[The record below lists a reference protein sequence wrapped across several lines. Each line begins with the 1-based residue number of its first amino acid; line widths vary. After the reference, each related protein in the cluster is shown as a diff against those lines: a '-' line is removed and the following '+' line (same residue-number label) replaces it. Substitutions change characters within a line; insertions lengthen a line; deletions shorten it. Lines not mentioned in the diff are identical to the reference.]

1 MQIVLVPR
9 NAAPYNAFADVH
21 DVLVQGSCGYGDLSD
36 RSQYPFFSAVG
47 IPPNSDI
54 AALPSGGCGTCIE
67 FQCVNDRTPAFAV
80 REVFYSFVLH
90 VQSMAYMVWCMHH
103 QVPRPCTDT
112 LQYNFC
118 CDEPASLHCCT
129 VCIRSFSSKPLF

>member
-9 NAAPYNAFADVH
+9 NAAPYNGFADVH
-21 DVLVQGSCGYGDLSD
+21 EALVQGSCGYGDLSD

-80 REVFYSFVLH
+80 
-90 VQSMAYMVWCMHH
+90 
-103 QVPRPCTDT
+103 
-112 LQYNFC
+112 
-118 CDEPASLHCCT
+118 SL
-129 VCIRSFSSKPLF
+129 LLL